1 MVHLTKP
8 QDLAEYIK
16 TKKPLYAELSKRE
29 LANKTKYS
37 ESTCLRA
44 LAILKDE
51 SFGPFG
57 PKDQIIKKIKN
68 QGNLFSQEG
77 GTPPPPPNESWF
89 EMEDPELSRHTYR
102 EILLNNKSTV
112 RERLEAAS
120 KLVDLK
126 YKSGTLDVK
135 TQSEREVMDKFRQHD
150 TRNLVDILK
159 ASSQKEHS

>member
-1 MVHLTKP
+1 MKATK
-8 QDLAEYIK
+8 
-16 TKKPLYAELSKRE
+16 S
-29 LANKTKYS
+29 ANKSPNNVGTYKN
-37 ESTCLRA
+37 
-44 LAILKDE
+44 
-51 SFGPFG
+51 
-57 PKDQIIKKIKN
+57 KKKTN
-68 QGNLFSQEG
+68 SAN
-77 GTPPPPPNESWF
+77 PPIEHNKQASINESWF

-102 EILLNNKSTV
+102 EILLSNRSTV

-159 ASSQKEHS
+159 TSSQKEHS